1 MSFLVSRLIQRRL
14 KLLYR
19 SIIFAC
25 VCVTR
30 FEPRINLDWDLIGMD
45 ILFLS
50 KIVPVLIVERDIVV
64 FMERGIFI
72 ARFAV

>member
-1 MSFLVSRLIQRRL
+1 
-14 KLLYR
+14 
-19 SIIFAC
+19 
-25 VCVTR
+25 
-30 FEPRINLDWDLIGMD
+30 MD
-45 ILFLS
+45 TLFLS